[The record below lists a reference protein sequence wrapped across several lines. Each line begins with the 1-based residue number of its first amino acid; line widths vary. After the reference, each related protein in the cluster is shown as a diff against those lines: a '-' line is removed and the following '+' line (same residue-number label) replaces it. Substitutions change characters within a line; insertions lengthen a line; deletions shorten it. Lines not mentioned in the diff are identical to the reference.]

1 MKRCILNIPLS
12 KLKVLAKDNK
22 IAAVE
27 SGQSFRKIAEN
38 GRIIQ
43 VLDRYRNEI
52 YSNGKLK

>member
-1 MKRCILNIPLS
+1 MKGFILNISLS

-27 SGQSFRKIAEN
+27 SGQSFRNIAEN
-38 GRIIQ
+38 RRTIQ